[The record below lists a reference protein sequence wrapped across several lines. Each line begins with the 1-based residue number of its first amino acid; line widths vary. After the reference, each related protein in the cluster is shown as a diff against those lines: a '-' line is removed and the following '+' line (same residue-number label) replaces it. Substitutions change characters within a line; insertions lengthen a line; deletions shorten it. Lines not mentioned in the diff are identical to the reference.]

1 MLHTAAIVAL
11 QLAGMGSGPA
21 RTGQSPCPSCTLDV
35 AHIVTIGHVSDSF
48 GVGGTDILVRD
59 SRGRYYTAHNDDPAT
74 VSVFHPNGRAWRK
87 IGRRGRGPGEYRNI
101 VALHMAPGDTL
112 HVFDAGNQRH
122 TILSPS
128 YEVVATRPMPGKVQ
142 PDGVR
147 LLDGGALVINGLLPT
162 ADGIGFPLHVL
173 DQQARV
179 VRSFGV
185 SDPRFYPGLTSS
197 LGRRLAVARGGFL
210 WAARTNSIVIEQW
223 TLTGEKRLETRATRD
238 WFQDW
243 GVFRPPSHADPPLPE
258 LTALREDTSGLLWVV
273 YSVPD
278 ADWRRGVGEV
288 DTRSMH
294 GVVWHVVDHT
304 QAYDTV
310 IELLNP
316 RTGEPVSSTRVP
328 QHVRNFV
335 DDGEVFSYQ
344 ETGDGIPTLDVWR
357 LRWRDATGRRD

>member
-1 MLHTAAIVAL
+1 
-11 QLAGMGSGPA
+11 
-21 RTGQSPCPSCTLDV
+21 
-35 AHIVTIGHVSDSF
+35 
-48 GVGGTDILVRD
+48 
-59 SRGRYYTAHNDDPAT
+59 
-74 VSVFHPNGRAWRK
+74 
-87 IGRRGRGPGEYRNI
+87 
-101 VALHMAPGDTL
+101 
-112 HVFDAGNQRH
+112 
-122 TILSPS
+122 
-128 YEVVATRPMPGKVQ
+128 
-142 PDGVR
+142 
-147 LLDGGALVINGLLPT
+147 
-162 ADGIGFPLHVL
+162 
-173 DQQARV
+173 
-179 VRSFGV
+179 
-185 SDPRFYPGLTSS
+185 
-197 LGRRLAVARGGFL
+197 
-210 WAARTNSIVIEQW
+210 
-223 TLTGEKRLETRATRD
+223 
-238 WFQDW
+238 
-243 GVFRPPSHADPPLPE
+243 LPE